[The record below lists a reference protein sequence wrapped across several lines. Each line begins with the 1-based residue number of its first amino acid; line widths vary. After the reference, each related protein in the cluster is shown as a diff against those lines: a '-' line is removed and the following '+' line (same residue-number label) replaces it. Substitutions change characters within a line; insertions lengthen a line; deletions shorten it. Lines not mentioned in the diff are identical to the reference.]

1 MSKLFL
7 TRIFLLRVY
16 DEKPPRKLLAVAQG
30 IAVLLGLPELP
41 RVLAQSSAT
50 DWERIVG
57 GKAPFDVASVKRN
70 VGSDGSNPD
79 AALTGVGR
87 THVPWFGDAYPPNG
101 GLFNVEDTSILMY
114 IAFAYKL
121 STQQDGGSTSLY
133 R

>member
-16 DEKPPRKLLAVAQG
+16 DEKPPGKLLAVAQG

-70 VGSDGSNPD
+70 VGSDGSNTSHSPTNSARSK
-79 AALTGVGR
+79 AAAPPACTDEQLTL
-87 THVPWFGDAYPPNG
+87 A
-101 GLFNVEDTSILMY
+101 LFVSCESMVLGTS
-114 IAFAYKL
+114 
-121 STQQDGGSTSLY
+121 T
-133 R
+133 